1 MVGYSKAF
9 GTVDSENFH
18 HQTASPKVLKT
29 SATVNGLLSI
39 QLISVHVIQQ
49 PTSRSYSW
57 QPQSST
63 EDLLYLRS
71 VLQTSD

>member
-49 PTSRSYSW
+49 PTSRSCS
-57 QPQSST
+57 
-63 EDLLYLRS
+63 
-71 VLQTSD
+71 